1 MVMSFA
7 CIYLLLCAL
16 RVSVVN
22 EYWFGVRNVDKIKIG
37 GIMQS
42 DGRALVKVMSVPDH
56 ASVAGTVMGVMGE
69 NGINIE
75 LLVGSFDLD
84 DCGNFSLVIDQKD
97 LDHALEVLEE
107 IKPAIDAKVVSYTPD
122 VAVITVFGPHLREK
136 PRIHGVMFSSIAS
149 VGISSLAIST
159 SISSVSCVVEGQ
171 YLDTAVQAL
180 SEAFDIPSLIKSR
193 PKDY

>member
-1 MVMSFA
+1 M
-7 CIYLLLCAL
+7 
-16 RVSVVN
+16 
-22 EYWFGVRNVDKIKIG
+22 EKIKIG

-42 DGRALVKVMSVPDH
+42 DGRALLKIMSVPDH
-56 ASVAGTVMGVMGE
+56 VSVAGTILGAMGE

-75 LLVGSFDLD
+75 LLVESFDLD

-97 LDHALEVLEE
+97 LDNAMAVLEE
-107 IKPAIDAKVVSYTPD
+107 IKPTIDAKVVSYTPD

-136 PRIHGVMFSSIAS
+136 PVVHGMMFSSIAA
-149 VGISSLAIST
+149 VGISSLAIAT

-171 YLDTAVQAL
+171 YLNIGVQAL
-180 SEAFDIPSLIKSR
+180 REAFDAPFQVKER

>member
-1 MVMSFA
+1 M
-7 CIYLLLCAL
+7 
-16 RVSVVN
+16 
-22 EYWFGVRNVDKIKIG
+22 EKIKIG

-42 DGRALVKVMSVPDH
+42 DGRALIKIMSVPDH
-56 ASVAGTVMGVMGE
+56 VSVAGTVLEALGE

-75 LLVGSFDLD
+75 LLVESFDLD
-84 DCGNFSLVIDQKD
+84 DCGNFSLIIDHKD
-97 LDHALEVLEE
+97 LDRALGALDE
-107 IKPAIDAKVVSYTPD
+107 IKCTIDAKVVSYTPD

-136 PRIHGVMFSSIAS
+136 PRTHGMMFSCIAS

-171 YLDTAVQAL
+171 HLDAAVRAL
-180 SEAFDIPSLIKSR
+180 TEVFDAPFQVKER